1 VTAGPPFQPA
11 EGYPAILQSRLD
23 ERHPWVEVFSV
34 ALWGWSTRQERIAFE
49 RIARR
54 YRPDQVIVGL
64 EITAGRARR
73 SRGARPDLGQG
84 GAHGGRGPAA
94 RPARRYRWKAARA
107 PGQLGQAAVA
117 AAPALA
123 QALSDDN
130 GHVRR
135 EAAIALGRIGPAA
148 EAVAAVPLACALED
162 PDPTIRVVAAR
173 ALGRIRAAR
182 AAPALARHLE
192 DDDEA
197 VRRAARASLE
207 AIRDGT
213 R

>member
-1 VTAGPPFQPA
+1 VCALRELGPQ
-11 EGYPAILQSRLD
+11 
-23 ERHPWVEVFSV
+23 
-34 ALWGWSTRQERIAFE
+34 
-49 RIARR
+49 
-54 YRPDQVIVGL
+54 
-64 EITAGRARR
+64 
-73 SRGARPDLGQG
+73 
-84 GAHGGRGPAA
+84 A
-94 RPARRYRWKAARA
+94 RPALPALAAATHDESFGVRAVAVQALASVGGGGTDSVTALTEAMHGSADGDYRWKAARA
-107 PGQLGQAAVA
+107 LGQLGPAAVA
-117 AAPALA
+117 AAPALV

-148 EAVAAVPLACALED
+148 EAVAAIPLASVLED

-173 ALGRIRAAR
+173 ALGRIRAAG

-197 VRRAARASLE
+197 VRQAARASLE